1 MKKLQY
7 LFWGLCLILSH
18 TFAIAQVS
26 HQLWDDLLK
35 KHVDDKGLVD
45 YGGIKA
51 DSLVFNTYLELL
63 KTNHPIEK
71 KWSKEAQMAYW
82 INAYNAFTVKLII
95 DNYPLKSI
103 KDIKK
108 GIPFVNTVWDIKFIK
123 IGKNTYDLNNIEH
136 SKLRKKFNDPR
147 IHFAIN
153 CASISCPNLSNKA
166 YFPENLSKK
175 LDEAAK
181 NFINDASKN
190 IIQKNK
196 VQLSKIFS
204 WYQGDFMQNRTLFD
218 FLNKY
223 SNTKIDNNASI
234 DYLDYSWNLNGK

>member
-7 LFWGLCLILSH
+7 LFWGLCFILSH
-18 TFAIAQVS
+18 TFAKAQVS
-26 HQLWDDLLK
+26 HQLWDNLLK
-35 KHVDDKGLVD
+35 KHVDDKGMVD

-51 DSLVFNTYLELL
+51 DSLVFNTYLEIL
-63 KTNHPIEK
+63 KTNHPNEK

-153 CASISCPNLSNKA
+153 CASLSCPNLSNKA
-166 YFPENLSKK
+166 YFPENLSKQ

-181 NFINDASKN
+181 NFINDTSKN

-223 SNTKIDNNASI
+223 SITKIDNNASI